1 MITESEAL
9 KPCRALEMRFEQWE
23 VSLADAFPQRI
34 TQNRAKNGLDSGIQT
49 FAEHREERLS
59 KETEALL
66 MPFLRRS
73 HKQSNAQIRF
83 RHTNLAERLRR
94 RFEHRR

>member
-1 MITESEAL
+1 MA
-9 KPCRALEMRFEQWE
+9 
-23 VSLADAFPQRI
+23 
-34 TQNRAKNGLDSGIQT
+34 

-66 MPFLRRS
+66 MPFLRQS